1 MSSLPESPPQS
12 RRRYRAYPDELAT
25 PPPAK
30 GILPL
35 WIALMLGLALLPLL
49 ILAGVSIGFSIVV
62 ALLTTFAASLLIMRW
77 PVCGLFLCLA
87 CVLLVEQNPLQI
99 HIGTDQLNIFYWPPN
114 MAGMIERPIGFLM
127 LFTLFMAICH
137 RLAKRYPLL
146 EGGPLIWPF
155 LAFLICVAIGVIH
168 GLATGGDLKITV
180 LEVRPLWYL
189 FLAYLLAYN
198 LISQLRHV
206 RLFFWFAIFGAAFK
220 GLQGCYI
227 YFFVLHGDLTN
238 QNEIMSH
245 EESFFFVSILLIII
259 LFCMLY
265 RYRPQLYAALAVLPP
280 VLIALI
286 ANKRRADYIALIVGV
301 AVAWAFVFYL
311 KPHLRKPLLAGL
323 VICSSLGIGYVL
335 AFAHGTGSL
344 AEPARAIVSV
354 IDPSASD
361 ARDQASNAYRN
372 AENYDLKYTVQQ
384 NPLLGLGFGKQFL
397 QPEPLPV
404 LANDDPDFGG
414 NPYLY
419 VPHNTIYWIWMRLG
433 PAGYIAFWFLLGALI
448 VRGGLITRRLQ
459 EPYLRLVAVYVIAI
473 TCMEVMVAYADYQL
487 FFYRNVIYL
496 GLLAGLLMR
505 LPALEKPPQQIA
517 PARILS
523 SSQPRPALSEVSII

>member
-1 MSSLPESPPQS
+1 MRQI
-12 RRRYRAYPDELAT
+12 YRAYPDEPVAQ
-25 PPPAK
+25 PQGR
-30 GILPL
+30 GILPF
-35 WIALMLGLALLPLL
+35 WVALMLGLTVLPLL
-49 ILAGVSIGFSIVV
+49 MLAGASLGFSIVV
-62 ALLTTFAASLLIMRW
+62 ALLAACTAGLLIMRW
-77 PVCGLFLCLA
+77 PVSGLFFCLA
-87 CVLLVEQNPLQI
+87 CVLLIEQNPLQF

-127 LFTLFMAICH
+127 LFTLFMSICH
-137 RLAKRYPLL
+137 RLAKRRPAL
-146 EGGPLIWPF
+146 EGGPLLWPF
-155 LAFLICVAIGVIH
+155 ILFLVCVAIGVLH
-168 GLATGGDLKITV
+168 GLTTGGDLKITV

-189 FLAYLLAYN
+189 FLSYLLAYN

-206 RLFFWFAIFGAAFK
+206 RLFLWFAIFGAGFK

-245 EESFFFVSILLIII
+245 EESFFFVSILLLII
-259 LFCMLY
+259 LFCLLY
-265 RYRPQLYAALAVLPP
+265 SYRPQLYAALAVLPV
-280 VLIALI
+280 VLIALV

-301 AVAWAFVFYL
+301 LVAWAFVFYL
-311 KPHLRKPLLAGL
+311 KPQLRKPLLAGL
-323 VICSSLGIGYVL
+323 VICTLLGVGYVL

-361 ARDQASNAYRN
+361 TRDQASNAYRN

-404 LANDDPDFGG
+404 LASDDPDFGG

-433 PAGYIAFWFLLGALI
+433 PAGYIAFWFLLGSLI
-448 VRGGLITRRLQ
+448 VRGGLIARQLQ
-459 EPYLRLVAVYVIAI
+459 DPYLRLIAVYVIAI
-473 TCMEVMVAYADYQL
+473 TFMEVMVAYADYQL

-505 LPALEKPPQQIA
+505 LPALERGRSAQQAAQKSMPTAPQTHA
-517 PARILS
+517 V
-523 SSQPRPALSEVSII
+523 LSEVS

>member
-1 MSSLPESPPQS
+1 
-12 RRRYRAYPDELAT
+12 
-25 PPPAK
+25 
-30 GILPL
+30 
-35 WIALMLGLALLPLL
+35 
-49 ILAGVSIGFSIVV
+49 
-62 ALLTTFAASLLIMRW
+62 
-77 PVCGLFLCLA
+77 
-87 CVLLVEQNPLQI
+87 
-99 HIGTDQLNIFYWPPN
+99 
-114 MAGMIERPIGFLM
+114 
-127 LFTLFMAICH
+127 
-137 RLAKRYPLL
+137 
-146 EGGPLIWPF
+146 
-155 LAFLICVAIGVIH
+155 
-168 GLATGGDLKITV
+168 
-180 LEVRPLWYL
+180 
-189 FLAYLLAYN
+189 LLAYN
-198 LISQLRHV
+198 LISQLRHI

-245 EESFFFVSILLIII
+245 EESFFFVSIILIIV
-259 LFCMLY
+259 LFCLLY
-265 RYRPQLYAALAVLPP
+265 RYRPQLYAALAVLPV

-286 ANKRRADYIALIVGV
+286 ANKRRADYIALIVGL

-311 KPHLRKPLLAGL
+311 KPQLRRPLLAGL
-323 VICSSLGIGYVL
+323 AVCALLGVGYVL
-335 AFAHGTGSL
+335 AFAHATGSL

-384 NPLLGLGFGKQFL
+384 NPLLGMGFGKQFL

-404 LANDDPDFGG
+404 LASDDPDFGG

-433 PAGYIAFWFLLGALI
+433 PAGYVALWFLLGSLI
-448 VRGGLITRRLQ
+448 VRGGLIARRLH
-459 EPYLRLVAVYVIAI
+459 EPYLRLIAVYVIAI
-473 TCMEVMVAYADYQL
+473 TCMEIMVAYADYQL

-505 LPALEKPPQQIA
+505 LPALE
-517 PARILS
+517 PARSEPQTAPGATTALP
-523 SSQPRPALSEVSII
+523 QRRAALSEVSL